1 MRITIAAALLAVAL
15 NAGCRFPDDV
25 EGTLDRV
32 EGGTLRV
39 GVIDNPPWVVLEGGD
54 PRGVEPTLLRRFAA
68 GLDAEIAWFEGTE
81 PDLMEALHGFQ
92 LDVVV
97 GGITRSSPY
106 AKEVSITAPYV
117 DTEIQ
122 IGVPPG
128 SDIPD
133 DLGGVEIWV
142 QRYSEPAALLKQ
154 EEEDALPRFFDR
166 LDEVDGP
173 ALLDTYEIDA
183 IDYERTDYILRDD
196 EHAFAV
202 PAGENAFLI
211 ELEQFLL
218 DRGEEAEDL
227 LSIEA
232 ERSLRERDS

>member
-1 MRITIAAALLAVAL
+1 MRITIAAALLAVVL
-15 NAGCRFPDDV
+15 NVGCRFPDDV

-39 GVIDNPPWVVLEGGD
+39 GVIDNPPWVNLDSGD

-68 GLDAEIAWFEGTE
+68 GLDAEIAWYEGTE

-97 GGITRSSPY
+97 GGLTRSSPY
-106 AKEVSITAPYV
+106 MKEVALTAPYV
-117 DTEIQ
+117 DTETQ

-142 QRYSEPAALLKQ
+142 ERGSEAAALLRQ
-154 EEEDALPRFFDR
+154 EEDDAVPVYFDR
-166 LDEVDGP
+166 LDEVNGP
-173 ALLDTYEIDA
+173 ALLDTYDIDA
-183 IDYERTDYILRDD
+183 LGYDRTDYILRDD
-196 EHAFAV
+196 EHAMAV
-202 PAGENAFLI
+202 PPGENAFLV
-211 ELEQFLL
+211 ELEHFLL
-218 DRGEEAEDL
+218 DRGDEAETL
-227 LSIEA
+227 LGEDRA
-232 ERSLRERDS
+232 R

>member
-1 MRITIAAALLAVAL
+1 
-15 NAGCRFPDDV
+15 
-25 EGTLDRV
+25 
-32 EGGTLRV
+32 
-39 GVIDNPPWVVLEGGD
+39 
-54 PRGVEPTLLRRFAA
+54 
-68 GLDAEIAWFEGTE
+68 
-81 PDLMEALHGFQ
+81 MEALHGFQ

-142 QRYSEPAALLKQ
+142 ERGSEAAALLRQ
-154 EEEDALPRFFDR
+154 EEDDAVPLYFDQVE
-166 LDEVDGP
+166 EVDGP

-183 IDYERTDYILRDD
+183 LGYDRTDYILRDD
-196 EHAFAV
+196 EHAMAV
-202 PAGENAFLI
+202 APGENAFQV
-211 ELEQFLL
+211 ELEYFLL
-218 DRGEEAEDL
+218 DRGDEAETL
-227 LSIEA
+227 LGEDRA
-232 ERSLRERDS
+232 R